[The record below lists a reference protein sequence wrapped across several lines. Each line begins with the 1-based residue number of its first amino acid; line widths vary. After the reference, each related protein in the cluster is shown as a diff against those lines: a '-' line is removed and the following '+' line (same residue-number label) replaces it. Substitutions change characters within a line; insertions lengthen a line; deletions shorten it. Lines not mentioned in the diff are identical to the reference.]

1 MYSSYTLQ
9 TLKCSFHIRRNKRW
23 ANSVQSNWTALSLCC
38 SATDVGYNLLK
49 YQSNENSM
57 ESTVQKRC
65 VIGIKGQTPDPD
77 YPVDIWFDSLK
88 SLANVLSKENQ
99 QLLKI
104 IAEQQP
110 QSVTEL
116 ATLTGRAVSNVS
128 RTLKT
133 LGKYNLVEMQ
143 STKNMLRPIVTHQE
157 FLVVV
162 NNEQ

>member
-1 MYSSYTLQ
+1 MINV
-9 TLKCSFHIRRNKRW
+9 K
-23 ANSVQSNWTALSLCC
+23 QS
-38 SATDVGYNLLK
+38 
-49 YQSNENSM
+49 
-57 ESTVQKRC
+57 RC
-65 VIGIKGQTPDPD
+65 VIGIKGQKPDPD
-77 YPVDIWFDSLK
+77 YSIDIWFDSLK

-99 QLLKI
+99 QLLKV

-110 QSVTEL
+110 QSITEL
-116 ATLTGRAVSNVS
+116 AALTGRAVSNVS

-143 STKNMLRPIVTHQE
+143 STKTMLRPTVIHQE

>member
-1 MYSSYTLQ
+1 
-9 TLKCSFHIRRNKRW
+9 
-23 ANSVQSNWTALSLCC
+23 
-38 SATDVGYNLLK
+38 
-49 YQSNENSM
+49 M

-77 YPVDIWFDSLK
+77 FPVDIWFDSLK

-99 QLLKI
+99 QLLKV

-116 ATLTGRAVSNVS
+116 AMLTGRAVSNVS

-133 LGKYNLVEMQ
+133 LGKYKLVEMQ
-143 STKNMLRPIVTHQE
+143 STKNMLRPTVTHQE

>member
-1 MYSSYTLQ
+1 
-9 TLKCSFHIRRNKRW
+9 
-23 ANSVQSNWTALSLCC
+23 
-38 SATDVGYNLLK
+38 
-49 YQSNENSM
+49 M

-77 YPVDIWFDSLK
+77 FPVDIWFDSLK
-88 SLANVLSKENQ
+88 SVANVLSKENQ

-116 ATLTGRAVSNVS
+116 AMLTGRAASNVS

-143 STKNMLRPIVTHQE
+143 STKNMLRPIVIHQE

-162 NNEQ
+162 NNDK

>member
-1 MYSSYTLQ
+1 MEN
-9 TLKCSFHIRRNKRW
+9 LK
-23 ANSVQSNWTALSLCC
+23 QS
-38 SATDVGYNLLK
+38 
-49 YQSNENSM
+49 
-57 ESTVQKRC
+57 RC

-77 YPVDIWFDSLK
+77 FPVDIWFESLK
-88 SLANVLSKENQ
+88 SVANVLSKENQ
-99 QLLKI
+99 QLLKVI
-104 IAEQQP
+104 VEQQP

-143 STKNMLRPIVTHQE
+143 STKNMLRPIVIHQE

-162 NNEQ
+162 NNDLKLYRAMILFLMQTLQTLLLLVGFKTN

>member
-1 MYSSYTLQ
+1 MGNIKPS
-9 TLKCSFHIRRNKRW
+9 
-23 ANSVQSNWTALSLCC
+23 
-38 SATDVGYNLLK
+38 
-49 YQSNENSM
+49 
-57 ESTVQKRC
+57 RC

-88 SLANVLSKENQ
+88 SVANVLSKENQ
-99 QLLKI
+99 QLLKV

-143 STKNMLRPIVTHQE
+143 STKAMLSPKAIHQE

>member
-1 MYSSYTLQ
+1 
-9 TLKCSFHIRRNKRW
+9 
-23 ANSVQSNWTALSLCC
+23 
-38 SATDVGYNLLK
+38 
-49 YQSNENSM
+49 M
-57 ESTVQKRC
+57 ESTIQKRC

-88 SLANVLSKENQ
+88 SVANVLSKENQ
-99 QLLKI
+99 HLLKM

-116 ATLTGRAVSNVS
+116 AALTGRAVSNVS

-143 STKNMLRPIVTHQE
+143 STKNMLSPRVIHKE

>member
-1 MYSSYTLQ
+1 
-9 TLKCSFHIRRNKRW
+9 
-23 ANSVQSNWTALSLCC
+23 
-38 SATDVGYNLLK
+38 
-49 YQSNENSM
+49 M

-88 SLANVLSKENQ
+88 SVANVLSKENQ

-116 ATLTGRAVSNVS
+116 AMLTGRAASNVS

-143 STKNMLRPIVTHQE
+143 STKNMLRPIVIHQE